1 MKKILI
7 VLMLI
12 FTQQS
17 FSAETIKLVAG
28 ESFAP
33 LMWKDKESGAPRGI
47 AIEIGK
53 AILEKAGYT
62 VVVETCPWIRC
73 QVIAENEGAFITGF
87 STNDERLK
95 KFVFSDP
102 TMYDEVV
109 IVTKKGKEF
118 PFNKNEDLKGKRIGS
133 QNGSTFGTR
142 FEELKKIFKPD
153 FDHADVARVKK
164 IDADRIEAGIFSLGH
179 AGFAYSAKLAGFK
192 PEDFI
197 ILPELIAKDPNYMAT
212 GMKTPNAKEKIAR
225 INAAIKA
232 LTADGTIARLL
243 KTTY

>member
-1 MKKILI
+1 MKKILMI
-7 VLMLI
+7 LALMCA
-12 FTQQS
+12 QQS
-17 FSAETIKLVAG
+17 FAETIKLVAG

-33 LMWKDKESGAPRGI
+33 LMWNDKGVPRGI

-62 VVVETCPWIRC
+62 VVVETCPWVRC
-73 QVIAENEGAFITGF
+73 QIIAENEGAFITGF
-87 STNDERLK
+87 STNEERLK
-95 KFVFSDP
+95 KFVYTDP

-118 PFNKNEDLKGKRIGS
+118 SFKNDDDLKGRRIGS
-133 QNGSTFGTR
+133 QNGSTFGAR
-142 FEELKKIFKPD
+142 FEGLKKIFRTD
-153 FDHADVARVKK
+153 FDHNDVARVKK

-192 PEDFI
+192 LEDFT
-197 ILPELIAKDPNYMAT
+197 ILPDLIAKDPNYMAT
-212 GMKTPNAKEKIAR
+212 GMKTPNAKEKIIK

-232 LTADGTIARLL
+232 LTADGTIDRLL

>member
-7 VLMLI
+7 ILTLI
-12 FTQQS
+12 CSQQS

-33 LMWKDKESGAPRGI
+33 LMWKDNGVPRGI

-53 AILEKAGYT
+53 AILEKAGYN
-62 VVVETCPWIRC
+62 VVVETCPWVRC
-73 QVIAENEGAFITGF
+73 QIIAENEGAFITGF
-87 STNDERLK
+87 STNEERLK
-95 KFVFSDP
+95 KFYYTDP

-118 PFNKNEDLKGKRIGS
+118 PFKKDEDLKGKRIGS
-133 QNGSTFGTR
+133 QNGSTFGAR
-142 FEELKKIFKPD
+142 FEELKKIFRTD
-153 FDHADVARVKK
+153 FDHNDVARVKK
-164 IDADRIEAGIFSLGH
+164 IEADRIQAGIFSLGQ

-192 PEDFI
+192 LEDFS
-197 ILPELIAKDPNYMAT
+197 ILPDLIARDPNYMAT
-212 GMKTPNAKEKIAR
+212 GMKTPNAKEKIER

-232 LTADGTIARLL
+232 LNADGTIERIL